1 MSFTLSRGGPSRDEK
16 SHFEEGDPDR
26 LFRDL
31 QEIGHGSFGAVYCA
45 VDDRKDKPS
54 YGTFSIASFFAY
66 SNMVPPVKLRPRA
79 IFKKI

>member
-54 YGTFSIASFFAY
+54 YGTFKISRAPNY
-66 SNMVPPVKLRPRA
+66 SRSRTFDISRL
-79 IFKKI
+79 

>member
-54 YGTFSIASFFAY
+54 YGKFKADYPTHKGD
-66 SNMVPPVKLRPRA
+66 VPSVRLSKRTSEP
-79 IFKKI
+79 

>member
-1 MSFTLSRGGPSRDEK
+1 MSRGGPSRDEK

-54 YGTFSIASFFAY
+54 YGTFFIA
-66 SNMVPPVKLRPRA
+66 L
-79 IFKKI
+79 IFVVLYRGLHIGL

>member
-54 YGTFSIASFFAY
+54 YGKFKAIC
-66 SNMVPPVKLRPRA
+66 P
-79 IFKKI
+79 IFKGGVPSVRLSKRTSEP

>member
-54 YGTFSIASFFAY
+54 YGQ
-66 SNMVPPVKLRPRA
+66 
-79 IFKKI
+79 

>member
-54 YGTFSIASFFAY
+54 YGTFRELQIILEMY
-66 SNMVPPVKLRPRA
+66 EVREIEV
-79 IFKKI
+79 